1 MANMAF
7 GVLCVR
13 DFLAANGHVLTVRGY
28 DYRTGSATVRDLNDI
43 RISRKKVCE
52 ILTENELA
60 GFVPLSGFKTAAA
73 WMKQIKRFCKGRKWL
88 YRVQIIDDDVIDAQE
103 RDYEEREHRRAYNL
117 IDDVHPLDIRSEPAM
132 KDPALIDLQPF
143 KDAAHAD
150 RLDADER
157 AAERKRER
165 LREIYGEQMQAAP
178 TQEAHD
184 PEKIMKM
191 SNAEP
196 ALKTLCGNS

>member
-73 WMKQIKRFCKGRKWL
+73 WMKQIKRFCKGRMWL
-88 YRVQIIDDDVIDAQE
+88 YRVCIDDDDISKQE
-103 RDYEEREHRRAYNL
+103 RDYETREHRKPNNL
-117 IDDVHPLDIRSEPAM
+117 IDEAPGFVVDRNAYRDEKDPTTIEEYNVYDDMSHALDIRGTASLR
-132 KDPALIDLQPF
+132 DPALVDLTASRAQ
-143 KDAAHAD
+143 AHRD
-150 RLDADER
+150 RIDADDR
-157 AAERKRER
+157 AAERKRDR
-165 LREIYGEQMQAAP
+165 MRARYGV
-178 TQEAHD
+178 
-184 PEKIMKM
+184 
-191 SNAEP
+191 
-196 ALKTLCGNS
+196 